1 MIERLFSPNML
12 YALAALALAF
22 VAAYY
27 GTPLMRKLAIRCN
40 CLDVPDG
47 KRKCHGEPVPY
58 FGGLAI
64 LAGFSAAFLLF
75 SYLLTGAFPG
85 ELIVIFIGALAICL
99 VGLLD
104 DMYSMPPKRKLLLQI
119 IVSAFTAHFGFAIEY
134 ITLFGHSIRFG
145 GFSELVTVVWLVVII
160 NAVNLIDGLN
170 GLAGGIS
177 VLESFA
183 LLVTALFMG
192 NPVCAVASAALCG
205 ATLGFL
211 PFNFGFYSSNFGK
224 ATIFMGD
231 AGAMLIGYVMASISV
246 LGLFKSQA
254 LFSILVPAMIF
265 ALPVMDAV
273 NAFFR
278 RIVNGQSP
286 FSADHKH
293 LHHVLVEHGFTKTQS
308 TLVLMGAVAL
318 FCISS
323 VLYVKFH
330 VFSLVLFLLG
340 TVLLLILKHDKHLP
354 RRFRKK
360 TTLQTTIHHTNE
372 TI

>member
-12 YALAALALAF
+12 YALVSLAF
-22 VAAYY
+22 AFFIAYY
-27 GTPLMRKLAIRCN
+27 GTPLMRKLACRCN
-40 CLDVPDG
+40 CFDVPDG
-47 KRKCHGEPVPY
+47 KRKCHGEPIPY

-64 LAGFSAAFLLF
+64 FAGFSAAFLLF
-75 SYLLTGAFPG
+75 SYLLTGTLPS
-85 ELIVIFIGALAICL
+85 ELLVIFIGGLAVCL

-104 DMYSMPPKRKLLLQI
+104 DIYGMSPKVKLLLQI
-119 IVSAFTAHFGFAIEY
+119 AIAAFTAHFGFSIEY

-145 GFSELVTVVWLVVII
+145 VFAEPITVVWLVVII

-183 LLVTALFMG
+183 LLVTALLMG

-205 ATLGFL
+205 AALGFL
-211 PFNFGFYSSNFGK
+211 PFNFSFYSSDFGK

-231 AGAMLIGYVMASISV
+231 AGAMLIGYVMACISV
-246 LGLFKSQA
+246 LGLFKAQA
-254 LFSILVPAMIF
+254 LFSIIVPAMIF

-278 RIVNGQSP
+278 RIVHGQSP

-293 LHHVLVEHGFTKTQS
+293 LHHVLVKNGFTRTQS
-308 TLVLMGAVAL
+308 ALILMGAVAL
-318 FCISS
+318 FCIAS

-330 VFSLVLFLLG
+330 IISLILFLSG
-340 TVLLLILKHDKHLP
+340 VVLLMILKYGKHFP

-360 TTLQTTIHHTNE
+360 TEIPPVHHTNE